1 MTTTHNDQT
10 DESTESE
17 RRIQAI
23 IKSAGARPKP
33 DPFRKNADKAHL
45 RQVWTE
51 EVRNNRRLKLW
62 KMSVPVGLAAAVLL
76 AVSIGFPKLGN
87 VDQSLGE
94 IVLTQGEVSHTSVEL
109 DNQSNFLITGDLLAS
124 KSDSS
129 ATIRLKD
136 ETIVQLA
143 PHTQITLRG
152 ASDIWLHKG
161 KIFVDSPGIE
171 NHVVIRSSWG
181 EIRDIGT
188 QFEVSLSDD
197 SLELAMREGLTEIK
211 LEGNV
216 HTPIVARSSERE
228 ADLVLI
234 ESGNI
239 ITHTSL
245 KRTARRWDWT
255 RSGAPDY
262 PGGDHDLAT
271 IVKWA
276 ARQTGRDVSYESPL
290 AILQLKNERVV
301 WPPLQVQG
309 LEAQLTELSETTG
322 FNLVFND
329 EDIEVSIKR

>member
-1 MTTTHNDQT
+1 MTDMHNDQI

-33 DPFRKNADKAHL
+33 DPFRKNADKARL

-76 AVSIGFPKLGN
+76 AVSLGLPQLGGM
-87 VDQSLGE
+87 DESLGE
-94 IVLTQGEVSHTSVEL
+94 ILLTQGEVTHTSVEV
-109 DNQSNFLITGDLLAS
+109 DNQSNFLRTGDLLAS
-124 KSDSS
+124 KSNSS

-143 PHTQITLRG
+143 PHTQITLRD
-152 ASDIWLHKG
+152 ASDVWLHKG

-171 NHVVIRSSWG
+171 SHVTIRSSWG
-181 EIRDIGT
+181 EIRDVGT
-188 QFEVSLSDD
+188 QFEVSLSED
-197 SLELAMREGLTEIK
+197 SLELAMREGIAEIR

-228 ADLVLI
+228 ADLVLV
-234 ESGNI
+234 ESGNK
-239 ITHTSL
+239 ITRTSL
-245 KRTARRWDWT
+245 KRTAQRWDWT

-262 PGGDHDLAT
+262 PGGEYDLAS

-276 ARQTGRDVSYESPL
+276 ARQTGRDISYGSSL
-290 AILQLKNERVV
+290 AVLQLKNERVV
-301 WPPLQVQG
+301 WPPVQVQG
-309 LEAQLTELSETTG
+309 LEAQLTELSETTA
-322 FNLVFND
+322 FNLVFSD